1 MPYHYPTVIAGVLY
15 DLAHLDPVIIETHSD
30 KLAREIRTW
39 CRFTTHVFSRKPEV
53 GETGPFI
60 TDEGRRPR
68 LFCPERYALSLHLPA
83 AIAHLA
89 NPRRRIW
96 ETASERNWLHSA
108 EVNLVLNGEPVGYQ
122 VFFAVKKAARADP
135 YDVELT
141 VESAYAFDPARRP
154 KLKGPMLIVGLLTAT
169 VEGRRPH
176 TQRGGRNR

>member
-1 MPYHYPTVIAGVLY
+1 MPYHHPTVFAGVPY

-30 KLAREIRTW
+30 KLGREIKTW

-68 LFCPERYALSLHLPA
+68 LFCPNRYALSLYLPA
-83 AIAHLA
+83 AMAHLA

-108 EVNLVLNGEPVGYQ
+108 EIDVSV
-122 VFFAVKKAARADP
+122 AA
-135 YDVELT
+135 
-141 VESAYAFDPARRP
+141 
-154 KLKGPMLIVGLLTAT
+154 
-169 VEGRRPH
+169 
-176 TQRGGRNR
+176 